1 MTDDKDQL
9 EELREKARLQEYVFS
24 SKIPVFGG
32 LITWFRKAWNSVATK
47 WYVRPLIDQQTA
59 FNLAVVDRL
68 SQQQKVLDA
77 GAVELESWLVQEDRE
92 QIRLTRQVA
101 ELAVRSAQIQR
112 SAASERPLRIAY
124 FSPFPPARSGIADYS
139 TELLPYLARQAAVTI
154 FSNDLAIATTA
165 GVPVVPVAEYP
176 ACRHQFDL
184 ALYQM
189 GNSEHHDYIYETL
202 IRYPGIVVLHDY
214 SLHHF
219 VRHHTQ
225 RKSDWTGYGRELA
238 YSLGEDGW
246 NIARAVRVEKTLP
259 ALFDEPLNERVI
271 DVSLG
276 ILVHSHYA
284 ATGVGNRRPEMP
296 LAVISPLIEPH
307 EGHSRRAMLG
317 ISEHAVIFGSFGQM
331 TAEKQIEPALRA
343 FSRVRETYPDA
354 HYLIVGEAMP
364 DIREKIEGLI
374 TESSFAGFVHLIGY
388 VPGIDEFVDWLH
400 TADVVVNL
408 RHPTA
413 GETSA
418 IALRA
423 MAAAKPLI
431 VHDRGWYGE
440 IRDEMAIKVAPHDSD
455 SLQAAML
462 QLAESVQL
470 RRAMGQA
477 GQDYTRTFCHPEKV
491 ADSYIQFLGDTLERL
506 GSIPA

>member
-9 EELREKARLQEYVFS
+9 AELREKARLQEYVFS
-24 SKIPVFGG
+24 SKIPVVGG
-32 LITWFRKAWNSVATK
+32 LIAWFRKAWNSVATK

-68 SQQQKVLDA
+68 SQQQKVLDVV
-77 GAVELESWLVQEDRE
+77 AVELESWLIQEDRE

-112 SAASERPLRIAY
+112 SSTSERPLRIAY

-139 TELLPYLARQAAVTI
+139 TELLPYLARQAVLTI
-154 FSNDLAIATTA
+154 FSNDLAIVTTD
-165 GVPVVPVAEYP
+165 GVPVVPVADYP

-189 GNSEHHDYIYETL
+189 GNSEHHDHIYETL

-246 NIARAVRVEKTLP
+246 KSARAVRAKKTLP

-276 ILVHSHYA
+276 ILVHSQYA
-284 ATGVGNRRPEMP
+284 AAGVRKQRPEMP
-296 LAVISPLIEPH
+296 LAVIPPLVEPH

-317 ISEHAVIFGSFGQM
+317 ISEHAVIFGSFGQI
-331 TAEKQIEPALRA
+331 TAEKQIQPALRT

-364 DIREKIEGLI
+364 DISEHIGELI
-374 TESSFAGFVHLIGY
+374 AESSLAGFVHLIGY
-388 VPGIDEFVDWLH
+388 VPGIDEFVDWLQ

-418 IALRA
+418 TALRA

-431 VHDRGWYGE
+431 IFDHGWYSE
-440 IRDEMAIKVAPHDSD
+440 ISDEMAIKVAPLDFD
-455 SLQAAML
+455 GLQAAMTR
-462 QLAESVQL
+462 LAGSAEM

-477 GQDYTRTFCHPEKV
+477 GQDFTRNYCHPEKV
-491 ADSYIQFLGDTLERL
+491 ADSYLQFLRDTLERL
-506 GSIPA
+506 GSVPA